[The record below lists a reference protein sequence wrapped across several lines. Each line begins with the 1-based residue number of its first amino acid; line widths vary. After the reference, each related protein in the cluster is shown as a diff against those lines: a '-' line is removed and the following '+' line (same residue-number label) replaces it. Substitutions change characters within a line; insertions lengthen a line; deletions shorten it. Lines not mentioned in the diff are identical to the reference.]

1 MRLLGIPEIARLLD
15 VQRGTVGQWRFRNL
29 LPDPDQ
35 KLQVTPAWWDS
46 TIRAGAMST
55 GRLDIGHW
63 YETLKLMDEEDA
75 SDADA

>member
-1 MRLLGIPEIARLLD
+1 MRLLGIGEIAHLLD
-15 VQRGTVGQWRFRNL
+15 VQRGTVGQWRFRQL

-46 TIRAGAMST
+46 TIRAWAMSS

-63 YETLKLMDEEDA
+63 DETMKQMDEEDA
-75 SDADA
+75 SDDAR